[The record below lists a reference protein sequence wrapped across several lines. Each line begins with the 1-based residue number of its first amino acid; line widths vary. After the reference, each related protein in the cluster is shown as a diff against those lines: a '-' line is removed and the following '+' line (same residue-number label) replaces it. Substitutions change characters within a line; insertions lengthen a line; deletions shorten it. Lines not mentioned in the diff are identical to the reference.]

1 MYRKIS
7 CLLITLLLVSAT
19 NMQAQESPIDA
30 PKAEKVFEYS
40 LPTYE
45 VNEVSETISTGTHNA
60 FQMFIPDCDILDVE
74 KEWKKKMKKSKS
86 KPTGD
91 LNEIVAL
98 QAKIKTISADKVDVY
113 AKLAVKGDGVEI
125 TSLYNLEGE
134 YLTADKYP
142 AKAAAIKDLLN
153 DVALVFARES
163 VNRDIK
169 EQKKELKTFEKELK
183 KVEKEGDKIQSKLDK
198 YLEIVAEIEAEK
210 ASNMADQR
218 AKLDDIKNQKQTIE
232 NSNKKKRVLK
242 K

>member
-7 CLLITLLLVSAT
+7 CLLIALLLVSAT
-19 NMQAQESPIDA
+19 DMQAQESPISDR
-30 PKAEKVFEYS
+30 KTNKVFEYS

-60 FQMFIPDCDILDVE
+60 FKMFIPDCDILDVE
-74 KEWKKKMKKSKS
+74 KEWKKTMKKRKS

-91 LNEIVAL
+91 LNEMVAL

-113 AKLAVKGDGVEI
+113 AKFAVKGDGVEL

-142 AKAAAIKDLLN
+142 AKAEAIEALLN
-153 DVALVFARES
+153 EVALVFARKS
-163 VNRDIK
+163 IK
-169 EQKKELKTFEKELK
+169 EEIKVEKKELKAFEKEHK
-183 KVEKEGDKIQSKLDK
+183 KLEKEGNKIQGKLDK
-198 YLEIVAEIEAEK
+198 YLKIVAEIEAEK
-210 ASNMADQR
+210 SSNMADQK
-218 AKLDDIKNQKQTIE
+218 AKLSDIKNQKQAIE